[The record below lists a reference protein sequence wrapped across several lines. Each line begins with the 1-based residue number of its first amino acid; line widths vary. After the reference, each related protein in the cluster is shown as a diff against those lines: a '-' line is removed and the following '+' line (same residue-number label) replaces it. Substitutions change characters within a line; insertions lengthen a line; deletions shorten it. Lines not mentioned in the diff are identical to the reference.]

1 MCEAL
6 FGVPVFRPG
15 CEIWRLM
22 FALLRA
28 LAGCCELLCSVGF
41 RVDEVLRY
49 CVAASWGCVLR
60 VEWAV
65 LVLRAL
71 SSALPYALPCLV
83 LWCVLLC
90 GLAILLQPRIS
101 LCLS

>member
-71 SSALPYALPCLV
+71 SSALPYACLV
-83 LWCVLLC
+83 LCCALLC